1 MKKWLIKYYLK
12 KYIHLVPIIMLVVTL
27 ISNFIDIN
35 YVVAGNLIGY
45 SILSNFLMWYFF
57 NFTGSYCWFT
67 RKSSLGLIL
76 INLIDIFGE
85 FIDYGCYTKIYNI
98 VVCSVVLFLFSIFKI
113 GQKIKVW

>member
-1 MKKWLIKYYLK
+1 MKQWLIKYYIK
-12 KYIHLVPIIMLVVTL
+12 KYIHLVPIIMLCVTL

-67 RKSSLGLIL
+67 RKASLGLIL
-76 INLIDIFGE
+76 INLIDIFGV
-85 FIDYGCYTKIYNI
+85 FIDYGYYTKIFNV
-98 VVCSVVLFLFSIFKI
+98 VVCSVALFLYSIFKI